1 MANQPAFTA
10 SIDSRPARISMI
22 WWILG
27 LSAAYAVALNGT
39 MVMPVIV
46 LAMSK
51 LSGYDEG
58 LATIV
63 ASAELAGI
71 AIYGIFLAGLAA
83 RSWKVVAAAGLIA
96 VAGGEA
102 ASFWLHSPW
111 LLAGARLVAGLG
123 EGAIFSLVCMNLASL
138 ADAER
143 LWGAIS
149 LIGGTAMGLLLFVV
163 SLMPSGQNDAPVF
176 LMISG
181 FTVLLAPIFLLL
193 SRRPTTMATAS
204 IHSRLD
210 RRRMLLTMAVVF
222 LVYAVQA
229 AQWAIC
235 GYVGERVG
243 LTTGEVGFY
252 LAVSSLAGFIGAVV
266 PTMTR
271 DKAKRLPFVLLG
283 FLVMGVAIFFLFNI
297 FTAFVFVTTQL
308 FVNIGFYIVTPFLTG
323 VLTENDPDGSLM
335 SRVLVVAIVGA
346 TVGTAVAGP
355 ILVAAGPGAVA
366 WSCLVPLVLAAVL
379 GTMVFGHLHK
389 LRPTGTNATAG
400 R

>member
-1 MANQPAFTA
+1 MARQPASAAFIA
-10 SIDSRPARISMI
+10 GHPGRHAMI

-39 MVMPVIV
+39 MVMPVVV

-51 LSGYDEG
+51 LAGYDEG
-58 LATIV
+58 LATVV

-83 RSWKVVAAAGLIA
+83 RSWKAVAIAGIVA

-102 ASFWLHSPW
+102 LSFWLHSPW
-111 LLAGARLVAGLG
+111 LLAGARLAAGLG

-138 ADAER
+138 ANAER

-163 SLMPSGQNDAPVF
+163 SLMPLGQNSAPVF
-176 LMISG
+176 LVIAG
-181 FTVLLAPIFLLL
+181 FSILMAPVFILL
-193 SRRPTTMATAS
+193 SRRPTSMAAAS
-204 IHSRLD
+204 IHARLD
-210 RRRMLLTMAVVF
+210 RRRMLLTMVVVF

-243 LTTGEVGFY
+243 LSGGEVGFY

-266 PTMTR
+266 PTMNR
-271 DKAKRLPFVLLG
+271 DKAKRLPLVLMG
-283 FLVMGVAIFFLFNI
+283 FLIMGVAIFFLFNI
-297 FTAFVFVTTQL
+297 FTAFVFVTTQV
-308 FVNIGFYIVTPFLTG
+308 FVNIGFYVVTPFLTG

-355 ILVAAGPGAVA
+355 ILVAAGPSAVA
-366 WSCLVPLVLAAVL
+366 WSCLVPLVVAAVL
-379 GTMVFGHLHK
+379 AMLVFGHLHK
-389 LRPTGTNATAG
+389 VRPAETGATAV